1 MFEAWN
7 GIPVLL
13 HVHAITYLQL
23 TEDGQLTKVL

>member
-7 GIPVLL
+7 DILVLL

-23 TEDGQLTKVL
+23 TEVGQLPKVL